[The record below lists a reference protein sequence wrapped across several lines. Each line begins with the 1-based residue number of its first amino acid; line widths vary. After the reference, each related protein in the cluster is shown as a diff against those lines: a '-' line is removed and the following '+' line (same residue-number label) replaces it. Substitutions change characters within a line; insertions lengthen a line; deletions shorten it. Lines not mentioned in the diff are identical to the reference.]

1 MKVSTF
7 PKNISLAL
15 EAQKLMGDTLIY
27 VWAEFST
34 LSKGVSVMSA
44 FAWHLQACPR
54 LEIKTRPRF
63 CPVS

>member
-15 EAQKLMGDTLIY
+15 GAQKLMGDTLLY

-44 FAWHLQACPR
+44 FAWHLKACPH
-54 LEIKTRPRF
+54 LKIKTLPRL